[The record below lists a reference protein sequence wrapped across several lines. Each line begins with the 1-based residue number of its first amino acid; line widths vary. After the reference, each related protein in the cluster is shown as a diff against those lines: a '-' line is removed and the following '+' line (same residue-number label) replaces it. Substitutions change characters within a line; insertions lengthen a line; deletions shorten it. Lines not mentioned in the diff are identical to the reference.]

1 MPLDTLISSS
11 NLVQV
16 FYEYIRDVRSTAFQ
30 ARAYDDAIYNW
41 PRLPEF
47 GLWNQGPLLQG
58 HIRGNPTKTER
69 LVDLSGSYSF
79 FGGPVFADP
88 DAIINGPATFYE
100 DATGTQKVPEE
111 VLNIGTTTVSK
122 KARPTDTS
130 LTSRQIQRVV
140 NNIQL
145 YNVFNAFVR
154 EQMVI
159 GYVNYS
165 YKIAGTGGNVGEKE
179 PSGYS
184 TSRPQEWRTNE
195 PYTHWYNRK
204 HVTWLTSGRYTPRS
218 SGINYII
225 EADQPTFSTGWSESF
240 VDGHSDPTRTA
251 KDRFGNFLTND
262 FLQARSFIPREVEH
276 SQFDYDTRQ
285 TISGSPNPNYSGFAV
300 GYNKGWF
307 FWAAGSKGP
316 NDQSEHYNVGNPQ
329 LRSFR
334 SNVSNRKWIY
344 KSASPLVTA
353 RNRFTAQ
360 PAPGKYWGK
369 HYDYLP
375 EVWDGYK
382 DIGVVY
388 REVFSDPFEAKRNAF
403 SLQVLVDPKTGV
415 QLGFTD
421 RKTSGPSGVYETGL
435 GYDPLPKS
443 VGNRIGDTYFPGQLS
458 GDTRGNV
465 ITRTSIETLF
475 EVLMIKLK
483 TNYEV
488 NITSYERFVC
498 HASCHSACHGSRGR
512 R

>member
-30 ARAYDDAIYNW
+30 ARAYDDAIYDW

-69 LVDLSGSYSF
+69 LVDLSGSYPF
-79 FGGPVFADP
+79 FGGPVFEDP

-100 DATGTQKVPEE
+100 DATATQKVPEE

-204 HVTWLTSGRYTPRS
+204 HVTWLTSNRYLPRS
-218 SGINYII
+218 SGINYIT
-225 EADQPTFSTGWSESF
+225 EADKPTFSTGWSESF

-251 KDRFGNFLTND
+251 RDRFGNFLTND
-262 FLQARSFIPREVEH
+262 FLQNRAFIPREVEFN
-276 SQFDYDTRQ
+276 QVEYDTRIN
-285 TISGSPNPNYSGFAV
+285 ISGTPNPNYSGFAL
-300 GYNKGWF
+300 GYNKGWW
-307 FWAAGSKGP
+307 FWPAGSKGP
-316 NDQSEHYNVGNPQ
+316 NDQSEHYNEGNPE

-344 KSASPLVTA
+344 KSVSPLVNA
-353 RNRFTAQ
+353 VNRFTGQ
-360 PAPGKYWGK
+360 LAPGKYWGR
-369 HYDYLP
+369 DLDNTN
-375 EVWDGYK
+375 EAWSGYK
-382 DIGVVY
+382 DIGI
-388 REVFSDPFEAKRNAF
+388 VFASKSSDPPTLSDTAF
-403 SLQVLVDPKTGV
+403 GLNPLIDPKTGR
-415 QLGFTD
+415 QLSFTD
-421 RKTSGPSGVYETGL
+421 RITSTGYYETGL
-435 GYDPLPKS
+435 GYDVLPKS
-443 VGNRIGDTYFPGQLS
+443 AGINNGNRYFEGRLS